1 LVRNLSPN
9 HGHLTRNLSLYYVR
23 RFRTHAIHERKGRI
37 NGKRHRAIVTESEDS
52 GSDCLSNLSNQVP
65 KTRCFIRCCVCNLCH
80 ELIPMNLRHG

>member
-52 GSDCLSNLSNQVP
+52 GSDCLSNLSNQDFQKQDVLFGAAYAI
-65 KTRCFIRCCVCNLCH
+65 CA
-80 ELIPMNLRHG
+80 MNSSL